1 MNNVRKFVEENI
13 LPCIETPGQYI
24 GGEWNSIT
32 KDHRSVDVT
41 IALAFPDTYAIGM
54 SHLGIQILYGLL
66 NERDDTACERVFAPW
81 SDMEEALR
89 NHDVPLYSLE
99 TFTPLRNFDI
109 VGFSIQYEMSYTNV
123 LNMLNLAKIPLRSQ
137 ERSEDDPLI
146 MAGGP
151 LTLNPEPMADF
162 IDIFFV
168 GEGEERFTHFINHFK
183 SVKHSNGLKRDEII
197 LSLVKQFDNLYAP
210 SLYDVTYEPDD
221 VIREIVPHEAT
232 IPSTVQSA
240 RVKELDT
247 AYFPKNPIVPYVQ
260 TIHDRISIE
269 VMRGCTQ
276 GCRFCQAGMT
286 KRPNRIRSVDTI
298 VKLSK
303 ECYRNT
309 GHDEIS
315 LGALSISDYPHL
327 KELMRRMD
335 TIFNQNRVNISF
347 PSLRISDQLTELPS
361 YLNTVRKSSL
371 TLAPEAATTR
381 LRKVINK
388 EISDEDLFNGV
399 REAFKEGWKLV
410 KLYFMV
416 GLPTETDKD
425 IEAIVELAHKVSSLR
440 KEVKGVYGD
449 VNVTIAPFVPK
460 AHTPFQWGP
469 MVQLER
475 INKIK
480 QLIKSRIRG
489 RKIKI
494 KFNKP
499 ERSFLEGVFA
509 RGDRRLG
516 SVILE
521 AWSKGCKFD
530 AWDEHFNYHAWT
542 NAFKEVGIDAGFYV
556 YRQRRE
562 DEIFPWDHIS
572 SGVAKQFFKKENDKS
587 SQQLYT
593 PDCFTD
599 SCPDCGACARSS
611 NYVDK
616 MLSQLT

>member
-13 LPCIETPGQYI
+13 LSFVETPGQYI

-32 KDHRSVDVT
+32 KEPRDVEVT
-41 IALAFPDTYAIGM
+41 VALAFPDTYAIGM
-54 SHLGIQILYGLL
+54 SHLGMQIIYGLL
-66 NERDDTACERVFAPW
+66 NDRDDTACERVFAPW
-81 SDMEEALR
+81 PDMEEALR
-89 NHDVPLYSLE
+89 KHDVPLYTLE
-99 TFTPLRNFDI
+99 TFTPLREVDI
-109 VGFSIQYEMSYTNV
+109 IGFSLQYEMSYTNV
-123 LNMLNLAKIPLRSQ
+123 LNMLDLAKIPLRRQ
-137 ERSEDDPLI
+137 DRSEDDPLI

-151 LTLNPEPMADF
+151 VTLNPEPMSDF
-162 IDIFFV
+162 IDLFFI
-168 GEGEERFTHFINHFK
+168 GEGEEVFIDFIEHFK
-183 SVKHSNGLKRDEII
+183 AVKQANGLTRDEKI
-197 LSLVKQFDNLYAP
+197 LSLVKQLDNLYAP
-210 SLYDVTYEPDD
+210 SLYDVTYEPDG
-221 VIREIVPHEAT
+221 VIKEIVPKET
-232 IPSTVQSA
+232 STPSAVQSA
-240 RVKELDT
+240 TVQNLDT
-247 AYFPKNPIVPYVQ
+247 AYFPKNLIVPFVQ

-298 VKLSK
+298 LKLSE
-303 ECYRNT
+303 ECYRST

-327 KELMRRMD
+327 KELMEKMGAL
-335 TIFNQNRVNISF
+335 FSQKKVNISF

-371 TLAPEAATTR
+371 TLAPEAATKR

-388 EISDEDLFNGV
+388 DISNEDLFNGV

-416 GLPTETDKD
+416 GLPTETDED
-425 IEAIVELAHKVSSLR
+425 IEAIVDLSQTVSSLR
-440 KEVKGVYGD
+440 KEVKGVSGD

-460 AHTPFQWGP
+460 SHTPFQWGP

-475 INKIK
+475 INEIKLLIRKKIR
-480 QLIKSRIRG
+480 S

-516 SVILE
+516 SVILK

-530 AWDEHFNYHAWT
+530 AWDEHFNYDAW
-542 NAFKEVGIDAGFYV
+542 NDAFKETGIDTSFYV
-556 YRQRRE
+556 YRERKE
-562 DEIFPWDHIS
+562 DEIFPWDHINT
-572 SGVAKQFFKKENDKS
+572 GVVKQFFQKENDKS
-587 SQQLYT
+587 FQQQFT
-593 PDCFTD
+593 PDCFKG
-599 SCPDCGACARSS
+599 SCPDCGACVRSS
-611 NYVDK
+611 HYVGK
-616 MLSQLT
+616 ILSQLT